1 MKLKC
6 PECLA
11 TDKEVLYC
19 HDCNKLNTCTKCKS
33 MVIEKEHLCED
44 CYTAHNEWLK
54 DLVSGTMTVKGGI
67 EIDTDGYYTLYESG
81 DE

>member
-1 MKLKC
+1 
-6 PECLA
+6 
-11 TDKEVLYC
+11 
-19 HDCNKLNTCTKCKS
+19 